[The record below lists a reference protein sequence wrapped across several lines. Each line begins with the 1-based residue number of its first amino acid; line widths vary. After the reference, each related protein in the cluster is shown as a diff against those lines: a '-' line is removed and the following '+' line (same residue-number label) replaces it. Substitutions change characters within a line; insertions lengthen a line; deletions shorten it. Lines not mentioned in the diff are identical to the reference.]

1 MLDGLL
7 QALSL
12 GNALAAVAGV
22 FFGIIIGAIPGLSAT
37 FGIVLL
43 VPVTFLMTPD
53 HGMIMLVGIYAGA
66 IYGGSISAILLNI
79 PGTPASIVSGWEGHA
94 MAKRGDAPQA
104 LGISAVGA
112 GIGGIV
118 SAIGLI
124 FLTPMLAQL
133 ALRFGAPEYILL
145 VVFSLLIVVA
155 MMETPIRASL
165 TSAFIGLTIASVGIS
180 PVDGM
185 PRITFG
191 FYDLYSGLGIVAILI
206 GFFCLPQA
214 LQLGVEAIRGEKGV
228 AVGAVAASS
237 VVRVLKR
244 VAYDRWLLLRSSLLG
259 LGMGILPAIGP
270 ESSPFVAHSLE
281 RKLSSRPDEFGKGSE
296 SGLFA
301 AEASASA
308 NVGGSLIPLLAL
320 GIPGSAAAAVFIGA
334 LTLHGLQP
342 GPLLF
347 TEQPGLMY
355 SFFTGYFV
363 VNILV
368 VLMGLFLSRHLAV
381 LLRLPKSILA
391 AYITL
396 FSFFGAYAVNNSMFD
411 IWVMLGLSLIHI

>member
-1 MLDGLL
+1 M
-7 QALSL
+7 
-12 GNALAAVAGV
+12 
-22 FFGIIIGAIPGLSAT
+22 
-37 FGIVLL
+37 
-43 VPVTFLMTPD
+43 
-53 HGMIMLVGIYAGA
+53 
-66 IYGGSISAILLNI
+66 
-79 PGTPASIVSGWEGHA
+79 
-94 MAKRGDAPQA
+94 
-104 LGISAVGA
+104 
-112 GIGGIV
+112 
-118 SAIGLI
+118 
-124 FLTPMLAQL
+124 
-133 ALRFGAPEYILL
+133 
-145 VVFSLLIVVA
+145 
-155 MMETPIRASL
+155 
-165 TSAFIGLTIASVGIS
+165 
-180 PVDGM
+180 
-185 PRITFG
+185 
-191 FYDLYSGLGIVAILI
+191 
-206 GFFCLPQA
+206 
-214 LQLGVEAIRGEKGV
+214 

-355 SFFTGYFV
+355 S
-363 VNILV
+363 
-368 VLMGLFLSRHLAV
+368 
-381 LLRLPKSILA
+381 
-391 AYITL
+391 
-396 FSFFGAYAVNNSMFD
+396 
-411 IWVMLGLSLIHI
+411 LSLIHI